1 VHWARAIGM
10 EMEMWALSFA
20 LNFPR
25 VTVSKLITLRD
36 IGLTQDNRSLL

>member
-1 VHWARAIGM
+1 MHWARAIGM

-25 VTVSKLITLRD
+25 VTKLTLRD
-36 IGLTQDNRSLL
+36 IGLTQDNRSVL

>member
-1 VHWARAIGM
+1 MHWARAIGM

-25 VTVSKLITLRD
+25 VTVSKLTLRD
-36 IGLTQDNRSLL
+36 IGLTQFNRSVL